1 MRRLALLVGAGL
13 ALASAGP
20 LSLSAQ
26 TPSPGPSPAAPSPSP
41 SASPAVPRIFTF
53 ESAVDMVSLTAVV
66 HDKAGQF
73 IRGLGPKD
81 IDVFEDGVR
90 QDVTYFREAND
101 KTAEKIPLSVVLVL
115 DASGSMRENMH
126 FLQEAALGFV
136 YKLTDVDEAL
146 VVQFNESIKGSA
158 DFTGDVD
165 RLEQF
170 VEALQAWGGTSL
182 YDAIHYALGRI
193 KDQPGR
199 KAIIVFSDGADT
211 TSSMKEQ
218 EVVDYARA
226 VEATVYCVGI
236 RGESGLMAR
245 SPRGFMRKIAQ
256 ETGGSFFFPDRV
268 GDLIKVFNGI
278 SDELHN
284 HYALAYS
291 PARPPDGMWRD
302 IEVRLKRKDAE
313 IRVRKGYF
321 AVKRRA
327 RPSPSPV
334 PGGGS

>member
-1 MRRLALLVGAGL
+1 VRRPPPLAASLLAAFAAMLCAPPGVAV
-13 ALASAGP
+13 
-20 LSLSAQ
+20 AQ
-26 TPSPGPSPAAPSPSP
+26 APPTPKP
-41 SASPAVPRIFTF
+41 FTF
-53 ESAVDMVSLTAVV
+53 EAGVDMVSVTAVV
-66 HDKAGQF
+66 HDKAGHP
-73 IRGLGPKD
+73 IHGLGPSD
-81 IDVFEDGVR
+81 IEVYEDGVR
-90 QDVTYFREAND
+90 QDVTYFREASGAS
-101 KTAEKIPLSVVLVL
+101 AEKIPLSVVLVL
-115 DASGSMRENMH
+115 DASGSMRANMH
-126 FLQEAALGFV
+126 FLQEAALAFV
-136 YKLTDVDEAL
+136 YKLTDVDQAL

-158 DFTGDVD
+158 EFTGDVE

-182 YDAIHYALGRI
+182 YDAIQYGLNRI

-236 RGESGLMAR
+236 RGESGLTAR
-245 SPRGFMRKIAQ
+245 SPRGFLRKVAQ
-256 ETGGSFFFPDRV
+256 ETGGSFFFPERV

-278 SDELHN
+278 SEELHN

-291 PARPPDGMWRD
+291 PKRPPDGLWRE

-321 AVKRRA
+321 AVKRRPPA
-327 RPSPSPV
+327 ASPTPT
-334 PGGGS
+334 PGG

>member
-1 MRRLALLVGAGL
+1 MKRLALLAGAAL
-13 ALASAGP
+13 ALASVRP
-20 LSLSAQ
+20 LFLAAQ
-26 TPSPGPSPAAPSPSP
+26 TPSPSP
-41 SASPAVPRIFTF
+41 SPAVPRLFTF

-66 HDKAGQF
+66 HDKGGKF
-73 IRGLGPKD
+73 VRGLGPSD

-90 QDVTYFREAND
+90 QEVTYFREAAGNSSG
-101 KTAEKIPLSVVLVL
+101 EKIPLSVVLVL
-115 DASGSMRENMH
+115 DASGSMRDNMH

-236 RGESGLMAR
+236 RGASGLMAR
-245 SPRGFMRKIAQ
+245 SPRGFLRKIAQ
-256 ETGGSFFFPDRV
+256 ETGGEFFFPDRV
-268 GDLIKVFNGI
+268 GDLLRVFTEI
-278 SDELHN
+278 SEELHN
-284 HYALAYS
+284 HYLLSYTPKRA
-291 PARPPDGMWRD
+291 PDGTWRS
-302 IEVRLKRKDAE
+302 IQVKLNRKDAQV
-313 IRVRKGYF
+313 RLRKGYF
-321 AVKRRA
+321 AVKRR
-327 RPSPSPV
+327 R
-334 PGGGS
+334 

>member
-41 SASPAVPRIFTF
+41 SVSPAVPRIFTF

-218 EVVDYARA
+218 EVIDYARS
-226 VEATVYCVGI
+226 VEATVYSVAI
-236 RGESGLMAR
+236 KGESGLLAR
-245 SPRGFMRKIAQ
+245 SPRGFLRRVSQ
-256 ETGGSFFFPDRV
+256 ETGGQFFFPDKV
-268 GDLIKVFNGI
+268 SDLIKIFAAI

-284 HYALAYS
+284 HYLLAYT
-291 PARPPDGMWRD
+291 PKRPPDGTWRE
-302 IEVRLKRKDAE
+302 IVIRLRDRKDLE

-321 AVKRRA
+321 AVKRR
-327 RPSPSPV
+327 RPPAPTTSN
-334 PGGGS
+334 